1 MYHILFIHLFVHE
14 HWGCF
19 PSLDYCRQPAMN
31 IGVHVSFWT
40 KIFSGPIPRS
50 EIAGS
55 YGSSCVCVLS
65 HFSCVGLCH
74 PMDCSPPGSSVLGIL
89 QARILEWVATSFS
102 RGSSQPRDQA
112 RVSCIAGRFLTI
124 WATTT
129 WMNLKNIML
138 TEEWIN
144 KMWYIYTMEY
154 YSAIKK
160 NEIMS
165 FAATWMGLQITKWN
179 TPKTNIIY
187 HLL

>member
-89 QARILEWVATSFS
+89 QARTLEWVTMPSF
-102 RGSSQPRDQA
+102 RGSSPSRDQTW
-112 RVSCIAGRFLTI
+112 VFCIAGRRFAL
-124 WATTT
+124 WATREALNNMIQNSES
-129 WMNLKNIML
+129 W
-138 TEEWIN
+138 
-144 KMWYIYTMEY
+144 
-154 YSAIKK
+154 SATSGGVKLIEVSIKLRFG
-160 NEIMS
+160 S
-165 FAATWMGLQITKWN
+165 
-179 TPKTNIIY
+179 
-187 HLL
+187 

>member
-89 QARILEWVATSFS
+89 QARTLEWVTMPSF
-102 RGSSQPRDQA
+102 RGSSPSRDQTW
-112 RVSCIAGRFLTI
+112 VFCIALGFFTAEPLEKPRVAIFLFFFF
-124 WATTT
+124 
-129 WMNLKNIML
+129 LK
-138 TEEWIN
+138 E
-144 KMWYIYTMEY
+144 
-154 YSAIKK
+154 
-160 NEIMS
+160 
-165 FAATWMGLQITKWN
+165 
-179 TPKTNIIY
+179 TPY
-187 HLL
+187 CSP